1 MAPGQ
6 DARAGEAAIN
16 LGMGMKLR
24 MVRIMHGVTQV
35 RLGQALGV
43 SFQQIQ
49 KYGKG
54 MNRISAARIY
64 QVADYLKVPYGVF
77 FEGLLDKSAKN
88 SADLEAAEEF
98 HKKFLYLAASLNAIK
113 DQRLERALLA
123 LLKSLGKKN

>member
-1 MAPGQ
+1 MGSDQ
-6 DARAGEAAIN
+6 EAREKEAAIN
-16 LGMGMKLR
+16 LEMGMKLR

-35 RLGQALGV
+35 RLGEVLGV

-49 KYGKG
+49 KYEKG

-77 FEGLLDKSAKN
+77 FEGLFDKGVKN

-98 HKKFLYLAASLNAIK
+98 HKKFLYLAASLNTIK

-123 LLKSLGKKN
+123 LLKSLGKKD